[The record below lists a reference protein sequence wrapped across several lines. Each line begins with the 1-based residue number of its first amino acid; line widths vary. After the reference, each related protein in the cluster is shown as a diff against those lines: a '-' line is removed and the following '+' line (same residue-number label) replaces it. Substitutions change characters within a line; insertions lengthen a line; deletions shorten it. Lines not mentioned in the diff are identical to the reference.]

1 MENRKEVIIT
11 ASNKWFDFNLK
22 EIWEYKDLIANFISR
37 NFKIQ
42 YKQTILGPIWL
53 VLNPLVT
60 SIIFTFIFGQFAG
73 LSTDG
78 VPQFLFYMAGNTL
91 WNLCSTNTTS
101 NSNIFGANASVY
113 GKIYFP
119 RLTVP
124 ISQTA
129 SSVIN
134 FLIQFFALIFIFGIY
149 ALMGDVTF
157 STRMLLAPVFIIH
170 TAILSLAI
178 GLISSALCAKYRDF
192 VYVLPLAVQLWMYVT
207 PVVYTMDT
215 TGGMMYTLLTINP
228 MTPVMNNFKWAFL
241 GSGHFMLESWIFS
254 IVLTAVLAFVGLALF
269 SKVEKTFIDTV

>member
-1 MENRKEVIIT
+1 MENNKEIIIT
-11 ASNKWFDFNLK
+11 ADNKWFDFNLK
-22 EIWEYKDLIANFISR
+22 EILEYKDLIFNFVSR
-37 NFKIQ
+37 NFKIA

-53 VLNPLVT
+53 ILNPLIT

-78 VPQFLFYMAGNTL
+78 VPQFLFYTAGNTL
-91 WNLCSTNTTS
+91 WALCSSNTSS
-101 NSNIFGANASVY
+101 NSNIFVANASVY

-124 ISQTA
+124 ISQTI
-129 SSVIN
+129 SSVMN
-134 FLIQFFALIFIFGIY
+134 FLIQFVALIVIFGIY
-149 ALMGDVTF
+149 ALMGEVSF
-157 STRMLLAPVFIIH
+157 SVRMLLAPVFVIH

-192 VYVLPLAVQLWMYVT
+192 VYVLPLAVSLWMYVT

-215 TGGMMYTLLTINP
+215 TGGWMYKILAINP

-241 GSGHFMLESWIFS
+241 GSGTFMAGSWILS
-254 IVLTAVLAFVGLALF
+254 LAITFIIFFIGIILF

>member
-1 MENRKEVIIT
+1 MENKKEVVIT

-22 EIWEYKDLIANFISR
+22 EIWEYKDLIVNFIAR
-37 NFKIQ
+37 NFKIS

-91 WNLCSTNTTS
+91 WNLCSSNTTS
-101 NSNIFGANASVY
+101 NSNIFGANAAVY

-124 ISQTA
+124 ISQTV

-134 FLIQFFALIFIFGIY
+134 FLIQFVALVFIFGIY

-157 STRMLLAPVFIIH
+157 SARMLLAPVFIIH
-170 TAILSLAI
+170 TAVLSLAI

-207 PVVYTMDT
+207 PVVYTMNT
-215 TGGMMYTLLTINP
+215 TGGWMYRILTVNP

-241 GSGHFMLESWIFS
+241 GSGQFMLESWIFS
-254 IVLTAVLAFVGLALF
+254 IAFTFVIAFIGLALF

>member
-1 MENRKEVIIT
+1 MENKKEVVIT
-11 ASNKWFDFNLK
+11 ANNKWFDFNLK
-22 EIWEYKDLIANFISR
+22 EIWEYKDLIVNFISR
-37 NFKIQ
+37 NFKIS
-42 YKQTILGPIWL
+42 YKQTILGPVWL

-91 WNLCSTNTTS
+91 WNLCSTNTTG
-101 NSNIFGANASVY
+101 NSNIFGANAAVY

-134 FLIQFFALIFIFGIY
+134 FLIQFVALIVIFTGY
-149 ALMGDVTF
+149 AIAGNVSF
-157 STRMLLAPVFIIH
+157 SVRMLLAPVFIIH
-170 TAILSLAI
+170 TALLSLSI

-215 TGGMMYTLLTINP
+215 TGGLMYTILTLNP

-241 GSGHFMLESWIFS
+241 GSGHFMMESWILS
-254 IVLTAVLAFVGLALF
+254 IGLTAALLFVGLALF